1 MDWDDYRYFGSLAH
15 TGSVRGAAER
25 LGVNASTVARR
36 LDAFEARLGV
46 RLFHRSRRGLELTP
60 AGEEILAGVDTVAGE
75 FDELEQQLRGR
86 AADVSGLVR
95 LTLPEFIAHLLMAD
109 FADFLTVNPDLR
121 LEFLPEQ
128 RNLDIE
134 RREADL
140 AIRVTNH
147 PPDTLVGRRLG
158 RYCLAAY
165 ASRDYLERHDPV
177 SDPKGSLWIE
187 SGLEMI
193 RAPGF
198 KGRYFPTM
206 PMGPRC
212 NNILLQ
218 LAAVKADMGVTLL
231 PCVVGDREPDLNR
244 VGAIAPVDAQE
255 IWLLFHPELRGVARI
270 QTMSTFLLACF
281 GRWESGLLGSL
292 D

>member
-15 TGSVRGAAER
+15 TGSVRAAAAQ

-36 LDAFEARLGV
+36 LDTFENRLGV
-46 RLFHRSRRGLELTP
+46 RLFRRSRTGLELTP
-60 AGEEILAGVDTVAGE
+60 AGEEILNGVDTVA
-75 FDELEQQLRGR
+75 DELEDLEQRLLGR
-86 AADVSGLVR
+86 AADTTGLVR

-109 FADFLTVNPDLR
+109 FAVFLKANQDLR

-147 PPDTLVGRRLG
+147 PPESLIGRRLG
-158 RYCLAAY
+158 RYRLAAY
-165 ASRDYLERHDPV
+165 ASRLYLDHHDPV
-177 SDPKGSLWIE
+177 QNPNLSLWIE

-198 KGRYFPTM
+198 KARHFPTV

-218 LAAVKADMGVTLL
+218 LTAVKADMGLTLL
-231 PCVVGDREPDLNR
+231 PCVLGDREPGLQR
-244 VGAIAPVDAQE
+244 VGGIAPVDAQE
-255 IWLLFHPELRGVARI
+255 IWLLFHPDMRGVARV
-270 QTMSTFLLACF
+270 QTLSAFLLSRF
-281 GRWESGLLGSL
+281 ERWELALLGETG
-292 D
+292 